1 MPTRRLLTSLGNT
14 SQNQIQITAIRLL
27 AVSRFFLRGVTL
39 KAGVAL
45 EATITL
51 EAGIT
56 LETSITLET
65 GVTLGGRQ
73 ALGDSLLANRLEV
86 VV

>member
-14 SQNQIQITAIRLL
+14 SQNQTQITAIRLL

-39 KAGVAL
+39 KAGV
-45 EATITL
+45 TL

-56 LETSITLET
+56 LEAGVALEA
-65 GVTLGGRQ
+65 GVTLGADRPWVIHCWPTH
-73 ALGDSLLANRLEV
+73 SR
-86 VV
+86 